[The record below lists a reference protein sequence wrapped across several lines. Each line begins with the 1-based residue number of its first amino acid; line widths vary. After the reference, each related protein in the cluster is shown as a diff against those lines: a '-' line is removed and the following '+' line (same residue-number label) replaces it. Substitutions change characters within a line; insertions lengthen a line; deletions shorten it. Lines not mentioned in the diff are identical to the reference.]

1 MANML
6 NTLAGAPGRAM
17 GAVLRAP
24 GHALNF
30 NPGGIVRDVIN
41 IVSPQ
46 TTPAL
51 KSESAGLDTAVNQ
64 GSKFIGNT
72 PQEIR
77 QAGR

>member
-1 MANML
+1 MGNML

-24 GHALNF
+24 GHFLNF
-30 NPGGIVRDVIN
+30 NAGGIVRDVIN

>member
-1 MANML
+1 MSNIL
-6 NTLAGAPGRAM
+6 NTVAGAPGRAM

-24 GHALNF
+24 GHFLNF
-30 NPGGIVRDVIN
+30 NPGGIVRDVVN

-64 GSKFIGNT
+64 GSKFVGNT

-77 QAGR
+77 RFGH